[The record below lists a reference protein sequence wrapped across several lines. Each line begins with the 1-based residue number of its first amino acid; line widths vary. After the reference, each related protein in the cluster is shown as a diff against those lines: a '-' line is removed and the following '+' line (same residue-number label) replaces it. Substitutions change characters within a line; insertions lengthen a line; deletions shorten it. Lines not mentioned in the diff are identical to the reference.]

1 MIVCKEVPM
10 RGLFRSGGRA
20 ALFGLGLGL
29 GLAAC
34 APTVQ
39 QEVAIGNDYAAQ
51 LRQQLPLV
59 ESASINSSFQAA
71 VAPLQRVAQRQDLA
85 WDFHIVNSDQVNAFA
100 IPGGHIYV
108 FRGLIERAHH
118 WDEFAGAV
126 AHEIGHVDLRHSA
139 KQMGEA
145 SAANT
150 GLGLAYLL
158 LGRQPSQ
165 VEQAGLGI
173 AGSAVFAKFGRDDER
188 QADSMAV
195 LYTTQASIDPTGI
208 TRMFEI
214 LEDLQQ
220 SEPSKV
226 EQWFAS
232 HPAPSER
239 IANSKRMIENN
250 PSARTVA
257 RTGRTDL
264 AAFAALQ
271 RQLRALP
278 PAPREVTP
286 Q

>member
-10 RGLFRSGGRA
+10 RRLFRSGGVA
-20 ALFGLGLGL
+20 AVLGL

-51 LRQQLPLV
+51 LQHQLPLIDD
-59 ESASINSSFQAA
+59 ASITDVFQTS
-71 VAPLQRVAQRQDLA
+71 VAPLKRVAQRQDLA

-100 IPGGHIYV
+100 VPGGHVYV

-118 WDEFAGAV
+118 WDELAGAV

-139 KQMGEA
+139 KQMGQA

-165 VEQAGLGI
+165 VEQAGLGL
-173 AGSAVFAKFGRDDER
+173 AGNLVFAKFSRDDER
-188 QADSMAV
+188 QADSMAI
-195 LYTTQASIDPTGI
+195 LYTTKASIDPTGI

-214 LEDLQQ
+214 LQDLQQ
-220 SEPSKV
+220 SEPGKV

-239 IANSKRMIENN
+239 IANTERMIQSN

-264 AAFAALQ
+264 AAFETLQ
-271 RQLRALP
+271 RRLRALP
-278 PAPREVTP
+278 PAPKEVP
-286 Q
+286 SQ